1 MEYFARIAVH
11 RPAPIGYGLRRRLID
26 QAGAAK
32 SDLTRSEHKSIQT
45 DRVVLVPGPPEEVET
60 VRWMYQSFVE
70 GKIEREI
77 LVSGRMR

>member
-32 SDLTRSEHKSIQT
+32 SDLTRGEHKGIQT
-45 DRVVLVPGPPEEVET
+45 DRVVLVPGPPEEV